1 MHYQAE
7 ILTDLLI
14 AHGVTDVF
22 VSPGSRN
29 APLVESLMS
38 RKELNASVVS
48 PDERTTAFVALG
60 YAAVAQRPVAIVCT
74 SGTAVL
80 DYAPA
85 VAEAF
90 YRRIP
95 LIVISAD
102 RPRAWIDQ
110 DDSQTLRQNGVI
122 DKIVKRSY
130 DIGPVSFDH
139 RESEWYADREIN
151 DALNLALAAPMGPVH
166 LNIHIGSPS
175 VGDLEYRRPTGRIE
189 VLRSRPD
196 LEVSKA
202 RELAERI
209 KSPRKVLIV
218 CAVANPSGRMS
229 KALGRL
235 SEIPNVA
242 VVAESVANVSG
253 RRIIPNPDAALA
265 ACPDQEHLYR
275 LIPDVVITLGG
286 AIVSARIKKFL
297 RSCDIA
303 EHWQVGER
311 DVTADC
317 FCRLTMQ
324 VQMDPGQF
332 LQQLAAAMQPQRG
345 GDSKY
350 SDDWE
355 VASRRGLAVVQ
366 SIAAKA
372 PWSDLK
378 AMSVINHLIPR
389 RWNVELSNGTTVRY
403 ACILPLAAVHR
414 CGCNRGVSGIDGSTS
429 TAIGAAMAY
438 TGGTTLLITGDMSA
452 LYDLGAF
459 GVLTIP
465 DSFRM
470 VVLDNGGGGIFR
482 SIPATRDLACSSAAL
497 SIDNMKL
504 PLSHLAAGFGFEY
517 FEAADETALREV
529 WPAFS
534 EARHKSILRVVTPP
548 EADAATYSTLFEN
561 FSFSIK

>member
-38 RKELNASVVS
+38 RKEINARVVS

-102 RPRAWIDQ
+102 RPLAWIDQ

-122 DKIVKRSY
+122 DRIVKRSY
-130 DIGPVSFDH
+130 DIGPVSFDR

-151 DALNLALAAPMGPVH
+151 EALNLALAAPMGPVH
-166 LNIHIGSPS
+166 INIHIGSPS
-175 VGDLEYRRPTGRIE
+175 EGDGSYRRPAGRIE
-189 VLRSRPD
+189 VLRSRSD
-196 LEVSKA
+196 LDVSKA
-202 RELAERI
+202 RELAGHV
-209 KSPRKVLIV
+209 KSPSRVLIV
-218 CAVANPSGRMS
+218 CAVANPSGRVS

-242 VVAESVANVSG
+242 VVAEPVANVSG

-265 ACPDQEHLYR
+265 ACPDREHLDR
-275 LIPDVVITLGG
+275 LVPDVVITIGG
-286 AIVSARIKKFL
+286 AIISARIKKFL
-297 RSCDIA
+297 RENDIS

-311 DVTADC
+311 SFTADC

-332 LQQLAAAMQPQRG
+332 LQQLAAAMQPYKG
-345 GDSKY
+345 GDSTY
-350 SDDWE
+350 ADDWE

-366 SIAAKA
+366 SIVAKA
-372 PWSDLK
+372 TWSDLK

-403 ACILPLAAVHR
+403 ACMLPMANVHR
-414 CGCNRGVSGIDGSTS
+414 CSCNRGVSGIDGSTS

-438 TGGTTLLITGDMSA
+438 AADTTMLITGDMSA

-465 DSFRM
+465 DTFRM
-470 VVLDNGGGGIFR
+470 LVLDNGGGGIFR
-482 SIPATRDLACSSAAL
+482 SILATRDLACTSAAL
-497 SIDNMKL
+497 SIDNLNL
-504 PLSHLAAGFGFEY
+504 PLRQLADGFGFGY
-517 FEAADETALREV
+517 FEAADEASLRQV
-529 WPAFS
+529 WPAFC
-534 EARHKSILRVVTPP
+534 AAPGKSILRVVTPP
-548 EADAATYSTLFEN
+548 DADATTYSTLFEK
-561 FSFSIK
+561 FSFNIS